1 MTKKDAEKLTEAFI
15 ESVAVD
21 DVGHY
26 LERGRRHERST
37 LAALQEAWAD
47 AFQAFMVRRDHSR
60 QDDYLDVCAEYRL
73 RGLPEPQA
81 SPEDMERIT
90 ARVRNP
96 EFVPSDG
103 LRGEIERFLRRLAA
117 PKN

>member
-1 MTKKDAEKLTEAFI
+1 MTIKDAEKLTEAFI
-15 ESVAVD
+15 ESVAID

-47 AFQAFMVRRDHSR
+47 AFQAVMVRRDHSR

-81 SPEDMERIT
+81 SPEDMERIKDRFRGT
-90 ARVRNP
+90 Q
-96 EFVPSDG
+96 FVPSDG
-103 LRGEIERFLRRLAA
+103 LLGEIERFLKELAA
-117 PKN
+117 ARH